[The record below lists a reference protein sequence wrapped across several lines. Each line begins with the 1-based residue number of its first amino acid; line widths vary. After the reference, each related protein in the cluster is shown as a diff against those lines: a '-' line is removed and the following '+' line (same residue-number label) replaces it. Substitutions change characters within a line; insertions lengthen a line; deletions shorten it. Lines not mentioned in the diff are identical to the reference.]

1 MKTTIVKI
9 KHLAM
14 MTGMAVSAIGGSGAI
29 TPANAL
35 TFTFTRSAATSDQAF
50 AGFTA
55 AGNLWSSLFTD
66 NVNINISIDYS
77 ALSPGTL
84 GQASST
90 SNYYTYQ
97 QFRTALIGDATTAD
111 DTSAVNSLAAGSTY
125 KTWINHTSDSPKGSG
140 SLTPYTYDSSFV
152 GLTSANAKALGL
164 IGNNTSEDAS
174 IAFSSSFTWDFDRSD
189 GISGNAYDFVGVAA
203 HEIGHALGFVSG
215 VDYVDGY
222 IDTSFQSSA
231 VLALDLFRYST
242 ASQAV
247 NAIDITAGTT
257 DKYFSLDN
265 GATKIASFSKGVNF
279 GYTCTPAPG
288 ITCPT
293 PRQASHWE
301 DNLGLGIMDPTAGN
315 GELLKFMANDAQALD
330 VIGWN
335 RASNSTQIPEPAD
348 FAGTLICAAF
358 GVKLVLKRR
367 KHLADVTAKPKHDAE
382 V

>member
-14 MTGMAVSAIGGSGAI
+14 MTGMAVSVIGGSGAI

-84 GQASST
+84 GQAGST

-215 VDYVDGY
+215 VDYVDGH

-247 NAIDITAGTT
+247 NAIDITAGTS

-265 GATKIASFSKGVNF
+265 GVTKIASFSTGSSL
-279 GYTCTPAPG
+279 GDG
-288 ITCPT
+288 
-293 PRQASHWE
+293 RQASHWK

-315 GELLKFMANDAQALD
+315 GELLQFMANDAQALD